1 MTPPQ
6 LILILHG
13 CAHVRL
19 ELTVVVAIVENV
31 TVVRVGIVARRVE
44 RTLERRLEL
53 IGRQRQIAW
62 SRIEQA
68 RDDLHHVRTRLKEI
82 LNGILGCH
90 DGGNHRVSII
100 FDRRRLFV
108 VLSVACI
115 HRSAASRITAAAATI
130 GSAPGQMMQ

>member
-13 CAHVRL
+13 RAHVRL
-19 ELTVVVAIVENV
+19 ELTVVVAIVEDV
-31 TVVRVGIVARRVE
+31 TKVRVGIVARRVE

-53 IGRQRQIAW
+53 IGRQRQIAGSW
-62 SRIEQA
+62 IEQA

-82 LNGILGCH
+82 LNGILGGH
-90 DGGNHRVSII
+90 DGGNQRVSIV
-100 FDRRRLFV
+100 FDRRRRLFVV

-115 HRSAASRITAAAATI
+115 HRSAARRTTAAAAATI
-130 GSAPGQMMQ
+130 GSAS